1 MCECLWNYCVQTS
14 ENTKLEVLFCV
25 GLCYVMGLSY
35 VSLYDVGVF
44 VFICNGLG
52 LEGSNCAQESN
63 VGMC

>member
-1 MCECLWNYCVQTS
+1 
-14 ENTKLEVLFCV
+14 V